1 MRLVVQKYGGTS
13 VGTPERIRNVARRL
27 VETQRAGSQ
36 VVAVIS
42 AMAGATDQLIELAHQ
57 ISPHPTERELDI
69 LLATGE
75 HAATALTAMAVNA
88 LGGRAISL
96 TGAQSGVLTDRNH
109 TKARI
114 ANISPKQIHE
124 LLSDDYIVIVAGF
137 QGQTPEGETTT
148 LGRGGSDLTAIALAG
163 ALNADVCQIFTD
175 VDGVFTCDPRVVSD
189 AKKLDEVA
197 YDELL
202 EMASAGSKV
211 MQSRAVE
218 FAKKFGIE
226 FEVRS
231 SLRASTGTI
240 AKEETPSMEDVVIR
254 GISLDRHQ
262 AKLTVAGV
270 RDEPG
275 NAGRIFSNI
284 AAAHIIVDMIVQN
297 ASIGGTTDVSFTIHE
312 DELENARTVLMPVV
326 SEVGA
331 RRLNTASGMAKLS
344 VVGIG
349 MRSHSGVAARMFECL
364 GRGGINIQLVSTSEI
379 KIAVII
385 DETDVDRA
393 ARLLHGEFG
402 LARLMP
408 AAAATQP
415 LSSSLTSRR
424 IRGTD
429 PSRPSK
435 ELSGPK
441 QRGRRKGTPK
451 A

>member
-1 MRLVVQKYGGTS
+1 MRLIVQKYGGTS
-13 VGTPERIRNVARRL
+13 VGTAERIRNVARRL
-27 VETQRAGSQ
+27 VEVQREGSR

-42 AMAGATDQLIELAHQ
+42 AMAGVTDDLIKLAYETSEQ
-57 ISPHPTERELDI
+57 PAERELDI

-75 HAATALTAMAVNA
+75 RAATALVAMAVNA

-96 TGAQSGVLTDRNH
+96 TGAQAGILTDRNY

-124 LLSDDYIVIVAGF
+124 LLSEDYIVVVAGF

-175 VDGVFTCDPRVVSD
+175 VDGVFTCDPRVVTD

-202 EMASAGSKV
+202 EMASAGSKI

-231 SLRASTGTI
+231 SFKPSTGTV
-240 AKEETPSMEDVVIR
+240 AREATPSMEDVVIR

-262 AKLTVAGV
+262 AKLTIAGV

-275 NAGRIFSNI
+275 CAGRIFSNI
-284 AAAHIIVDMIVQN
+284 SAAHIIVDMIVQN
-297 ASIGGTTDVSFTIHE
+297 ASIGGTTDISFTIHE
-312 DELENARTVLMPVV
+312 DELENARKILMPVV

-331 RRLNTASGMAKLS
+331 KRLNTASGVAKLS

-385 DETDVDRA
+385 DEKDAERA
-393 ARLLHGEFG
+393 AQLIHAEFG
-402 LARLMP
+402 LTRLMP
-408 AAAATQP
+408 AAGATAT
-415 LSSSLTSRR
+415 LV
-424 IRGTD
+424 
-429 PSRPSK
+429 
-435 ELSGPK
+435 
-441 QRGRRKGTPK
+441 
-451 A
+451 

>member
-1 MRLVVQKYGGTS
+1 MHLVVQKYGGTS

-27 VETQRAGSQ
+27 LETQREGCQ

-42 AMAGATDQLIELAHQ
+42 AMAGVTDKLIKLAHE
-57 ISPHPTERELDI
+57 ISPDPNERELDI

-75 HAATALTAMAVNA
+75 HAATALAAMAVNA

-96 TGAQSGVLTDRNH
+96 TGAQAGILTDRNH

-137 QGQTPEGETTT
+137 QGQTPEGETAT

-163 ALNADVCQIFTD
+163 ALNADVCQVFTD
-175 VDGVFTCDPRVVSD
+175 VDGVFTCDPRVVAD

-202 EMASAGSKV
+202 EMASTGSKV

-231 SLRASTGTI
+231 SFRTSTGTI
-240 AKEETPSMEDVVIR
+240 AREATPSMEDVVIR

-262 AKLTVAGV
+262 AKLTIAGV

-275 NAGRIFSNI
+275 IAGRIFSNI

-297 ASIGGTTDVSFTIHE
+297 ASIGGTTDISFTIHE
-312 DELENARTVLMPVV
+312 DELENARKILMPVV

-331 RRLNTASGMAKLS
+331 KRLNTASGVAKLS

-349 MRSHSGVAARMFECL
+349 RRSHSGVAARMFECL

-379 KIAVII
+379 KIAVFV
-385 DETDVDRA
+385 DEKDAERA
-393 ARLLHGEFG
+393 AQLIHAVFG

-408 AAAATQP
+408 ATGATGA
-415 LSSSLTSRR
+415 L
-424 IRGTD
+424 G
-429 PSRPSK
+429 
-435 ELSGPK
+435 
-441 QRGRRKGTPK
+441 
-451 A
+451 

>member
-1 MRLVVQKYGGTS
+1 MRLIVQKYGGTS
-13 VGTPERIRNVARRL
+13 VATPERICNVARRII
-27 VETQRAGSQ
+27 ETQREGCR

-42 AMAGATDQLIELAHQ
+42 AMAGVTDDLIKLARAV
-57 ISPHPTERELDI
+57 SPHPTDRELDI

-75 HAATALTAMAVNA
+75 HAATALTTMAVNA
-88 LGGRAISL
+88 LGGTAISL
-96 TGAQSGVLTDRNH
+96 TGAQAGILTDRNH
-109 TKARI
+109 SKARI

-124 LLSDDYIVIVAGF
+124 MLSEDYIVIVAGF

-175 VDGVFTCDPRVVSD
+175 VDGVFTCDPRAVLA
-189 AKKLDEVA
+189 AKKLDEIA

-211 MQSRAVE
+211 VQSRAVE
-218 FAKKFGIE
+218 FAKKFGVE

-231 SLRASTGTI
+231 TFNKRTGTI
-240 AKEETPSMEDVVIR
+240 AKEETTSMEDVVIR

-262 AKLTVAGV
+262 AKLTIAGV

-275 NAGRIFSNI
+275 IAGRIFSNI

-297 ASIGGTTDVSFTIHE
+297 ASIGGTTDISFTIHD
-312 DELENARTVLMPVV
+312 DELENARKILMPVV
-326 SEVGA
+326 GEIGA
-331 RRLNTASGMAKLS
+331 KRLNTASGMAKLS

-349 MRSHSGVAARMFECL
+349 MRSHSGVAAHLFECL
-364 GRGGINIQLVSTSEI
+364 GKAGINIQLVSTSEI

-385 DETDVDRA
+385 DEKDIERA
-393 ARLLHGEFG
+393 AQLTHQEFG
-402 LARLMP
+402 LANL
-408 AAAATQP
+408 AAAASAMQP
-415 LSSSLTSRR
+415 L
-424 IRGTD
+424 
-429 PSRPSK
+429 
-435 ELSGPK
+435 
-441 QRGRRKGTPK
+441 